1 MPNLQSLARTALVAA
16 PLALTLLAPQTAEAQ
31 AGFKLP
37 KDANPVTGLYVVG
50 ALGPSQGNDE
60 TASLTRATAAVGL
73 PNSTLVESKRFTGSV
88 GVGYRFNQY
97 WGVEG
102 GFVDIGRIELN
113 ASGTGEF
120 FGRSKMRGGQFALVG
135 YLPATDTLSFFVKFG
150 GVWARTNY
158 EDNFGGSDSSN
169 SLRSYWGLGLQSH
182 FTRNLFGRLEFLR
195 YGNIGSTASG
205 QTSFN
210 HYMMGVGYLFD

>member
-1 MPNLQSLARTALVAA
+1 MPKLTSLVRTALVAA
-16 PLALTLLAPQTAEAQ
+16 PLVLGLLAPQAAQAQ

-37 KDANPVTGLYVVG
+37 KAAEPVTGLYVVG
-50 ALGPSQGNDE
+50 SLGPSQGNDE
-60 TASLTRATAAVGL
+60 TASLTRAIAAVGT
-73 PNSTLVESKRFTGSV
+73 PNSTLVESKRFTGSL
-88 GVGYRFNQY
+88 GVGYRFNEY

-102 GFVDIGRIELN
+102 GFVDIGRLELN

-120 FGRSKMRGGQFALVG
+120 VAKSKMRGAQFALVG
-135 YLPATDTLSFFVKFG
+135 YLPATDTLSFFLKFG

-169 SLRSYWGLGLQSH
+169 SLRSYWGLGLQKH
-182 FTRNLFGRLEFLR
+182 LNRNLFGRLEFLR
-195 YGNIGSTASG
+195 YGNVGSTMSG

-210 HYMMGVGYLFD
+210 HYMAGVGYLLD